1 MYILAPEP
9 SFKRF
14 WQNLSD
20 IAKEWQYDSKVWTL
34 LLCSA
39 TKKMLPSV
47 TKVLML
53 KLIIYRTLAFLFC
66 LLIYRDYQFVLSV
79 LQLFWKMLMHQL
91 PGRNFEGQYFPSP
104 TLSKLTHQLQQRA
117 FVTISQDTNTE
128 EFCLTSIS
136 TELCHSWTFG
146 DKDWRRRKMI
156 YERNRTSGS
165 NSNIWGNGKDF
176 LSWMKVLS

>member
-1 MYILAPEP
+1 MIPKFEHYFCASPE
-9 SFKRF
+9 
-14 WQNLSD
+14 NLLMPQRKCYPVSP
-20 IAKEWQYDSKVWTL
+20 KFS
-34 LLCSA
+34 CSN
-39 TKKMLPSV
+39 
-47 TKVLML
+47 
-53 KLIIYRTLAFLFC
+53 LIICRTLAFLFC

-136 TELCHSWTFG
+136 TALCHSWTFG
-146 DKDWRRRKMI
+146 DMDWRRRKMI

-165 NSNIWGNGKDF
+165 NSNI
-176 LSWMKVLS
+176 